1 MRDADILVLAAM
13 ICITM
18 LEAGALVAGI
28 DGQLFS
34 TVIAII
40 AGLAGY
46 VVKAQAVP
54 SRIRAVVRKR

>member
-1 MRDADILVLAAM
+1 
-13 ICITM
+13 
-18 LEAGALVAGI
+18 
-28 DGQLFS
+28 
-34 TVIAII
+34 VIAII